1 MVTISLCMIVKDEED
16 VLERCLEAASD
27 IVDEIII
34 VDTGSMD
41 KTKEIAGKFTDKIYD
56 FEWIDD
62 FSAAR
67 NFAFSKATKE
77 YILWLD
83 ADDLIFKEDIEKFK
97 ELKNTL
103 DNSVDSVTM
112 LYNLAFDEKG
122 NATFSLRRNR
132 LVKRANNFRWIGF
145 VHECLVVGGNVINSD
160 IAISHRKLKEST
172 DRNLRIYRKK
182 IEEGVPFTLRDRIY
196 YGNELFDN
204 NYQEE
209 AVEIYDELLQMD
221 GVWFEDKINI
231 CGKISDYYYSKGNNK
246 DAKMYSLQSFLYDKP
261 RAEFCCRLGYFFLEE
276 ERYHDAIFWY
286 ELATKLERPV
296 NCLGF
301 INEVCWTWLPY
312 LQLCLCYDRIQNH
325 EKAFECNEMAAS
337 FVPENK
343 SVLYNREYFK
353 TLGLE
358 RG

>member
-1 MVTISLCMIVKDEED
+1 MIVKDEEE
-16 VLERCLEAASD
+16 VLARCINSAQEV
-27 IVDEIII
+27 VDEIII
-34 VDTGSMD
+34 VDTGSTD
-41 KTKEIAGKFTDKIYD
+41 KTKEIASKFTDKIYD

-77 YILWLD
+77 YIFWLD
-83 ADDLIFKEDIEKFK
+83 ADDLIPEEDIEKFK
-97 ELKNTL
+97 DLKDTL

-112 LYNLAFDEKG
+112 LYNLGFDEKG
-122 NATFSLRRNR
+122 NVTFSLRRNR
-132 LVKRANNFRWIGF
+132 LVKRTNNFQWCGF
-145 VHECLVVGGNVINSD
+145 VHECLVVGGKIINSD
-160 IAISHRKLKEST
+160 ISIIHRKLKLAT
-172 DRNLRIYRKK
+172 NRNLKIFQKK
-182 IEEGVPFTLRDRIY
+182 MEEGVEFTPRDRFY

-204 NYQEE
+204 NYQEQ

-221 GVWFEDKINI
+221 EIWFEDKITI
-231 CGKISDYYYSKGNNK
+231 CGKVSDYYYSKANK
-246 DAKMYSLQSFLYDKP
+246 NDAKMYSLQSFLYDKP
-261 RAEFCCRLGYFFLEE
+261 RADFCCRLGYFFLEE
-276 ERYHDAIFWY
+276 EKYHDAVFWY
-286 ELATKLERPV
+286 ELATKLERPE

-325 EKAFECNEMAAS
+325 EMAFKCNEMAAS

-353 TLGLE
+353 TLGYK
-358 RG
+358 